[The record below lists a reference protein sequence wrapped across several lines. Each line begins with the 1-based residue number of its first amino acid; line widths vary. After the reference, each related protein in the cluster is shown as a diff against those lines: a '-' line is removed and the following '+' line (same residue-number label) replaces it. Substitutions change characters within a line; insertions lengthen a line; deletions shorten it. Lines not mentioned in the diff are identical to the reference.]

1 MAGFY
6 RKLPRTPRRLLYHD
20 HGIPRGSSARD
31 DRRASIFDV
40 VHYLRGK
47 AMAKIVREGIDIR
60 RLVGATIAA
69 LLAALLISA
78 CGSGSDSAG
87 PGAGPAQDAELT
99 EAAAQVAAAGG
110 DAALA
115 VAATG
120 AARLHRDESHRIRQV
135 VVFGDSLSDVGTYK
149 VGAIAQL
156 GGGKFTTNPGPVWAE
171 TVGLLLGA
179 RVTPFRQGFGGV
191 SQVLGGTGFAMGG
204 SRVTQQP
211 GIGCN
216 PVSNVCTAALTIPVT
231 DQISDYLDVNND
243 RFTRNQ
249 IVFMLAGAN
258 DILFQLG
265 VFVASVEA
273 GVPALAAQDAAL
285 AAVQQAALELVGQVR
300 RIIGKGAT
308 RVVVLNVPDIA
319 DTPFGNAPATA
330 LVRPLIAGMVQL
342 FNGVLAVGLSGTGAE
357 LLDYRAEFARII
369 ANPGAYHVS
378 EINVPACDPVK
389 IEAITEG
396 LEEGG
401 SSLFCSRH
409 TLVQNAA
416 PFTYLFADSV
426 HPTTLGHLVTTR
438 FVLIEMWK
446 RRLF

>member
-1 MAGFY
+1 
-6 RKLPRTPRRLLYHD
+6 
-20 HGIPRGSSARD
+20 
-31 DRRASIFDV
+31 
-40 VHYLRGK
+40 
-47 AMAKIVREGIDIR
+47 MAKIDREGIDIR
-60 RLVGATIAA
+60 RLAGAAMAA
-69 LLAALLISA
+69 LLAAILISG

-99 EAAAQVAAAGG
+99 EVAAQVAAAGG

-149 VGAIAQL
+149 VGAIAQV

-231 DQISDYLDVNND
+231 DQISDYLVANND

-285 AAVQQAALELVGQVR
+285 AAVQQAALELVGQVQ

-319 DTPFGNAPATA
+319 DTPFGNALP
-330 LVRPLIAGMVQL
+330 VRPLIAGMVQL
-342 FNGVLAVGLSGTGAE
+342 FNGVIAVGLSGTGAE
-357 LLDYRAEFARII
+357 LLDYRAIPPPSLRI
-369 ANPGAYHVS
+369 
-378 EINVPACDPVK
+378 PA
-389 IEAITEG
+389 
-396 LEEGG
+396 
-401 SSLFCSRH
+401 
-409 TLVQNAA
+409 
-416 PFTYLFADSV
+416 
-426 HPTTLGHLVTTR
+426 PT
-438 FVLIEMWK
+438 M
-446 RRLF
+446 